1 MNLKLLKVAVAAA
14 AFFTGTFSGSAKDYF
29 VGPEANGAAGSI
41 VKYRDIEFIVGQN
54 AFTGIWSALG
64 VLEENSR
71 IYFSPNTVGNFTI
84 SKNNVELIGANAWCD
99 AWSGH
104 RNNAETYITGTIKVN
119 ASGVTVNGFCFK
131 DNGCVRN
138 DEAGRGS
145 TCVENFKYIYNKCVS
160 TTLAAGSTSALVY
173 LGDAWRPSSSDADK
187 KDPSRWAAIERYHNV
202 YIAHNSFEGAAAEGQ
217 PGCIQVAGSSAGT
230 VITDNRFHQGGT
242 SISLFNTQGDFEVS
256 HNRFTNVGVGVANGE
271 FCLRLFYIGASSA
284 SGQYATG
291 NVKNNTFDGCT
302 GQTSL
307 FPLIRFYSGDSGETV
322 YSPQNT
328 NLYINYNT
336 FKNKTCKRSDG
347 YNYVFYANDN
357 HTTTANVDI
366 RWNSH
371 DNTELCYGWVKPK
384 WETAGQRYFAGSQ
397 NRFNYEGSHG
407 TTVDF
412 YGKKD
417 ENGNVLFGR
426 VTPTGGAGGLKG
438 WYFGK
443 SSVKGSDIATVVQS
457 MDIDDATG
465 DCYFIN
471 AKKARVNGSFGAWG
485 KAVSN
490 AFPSLPMSDD
500 ILIMTRVAMGG
511 AETHMY
517 LTYGGH
523 GSNMAV
529 TRYNGKVWIAT
540 GGYGTTTSTSPTKIC
555 LFPWSAGKGLDLR
568 DGSYVKYL
576 KVGYSG
582 NMCYPAI
589 DNDNRLF
596 LVRSRSSKGDYF
608 AVYDL
613 DKVMASP
620 ETATPIKEVF
630 VAKGARKISNSSRKF
645 LNSNDQGFKTW
656 SDQGFT
662 ISGDYIYTYEGD
674 GKDGYGSNPNPSTA
688 TDADSKSVLIVNV
701 INWRTGEYVQ
711 RSAILNSK
719 VWSNM
724 CSAADDSG
732 EPESMKIHRDA
743 KGRPFMAV
751 GVVTGADGAR
761 RFNMFAYKL
770 KQENGQGDAISI
782 DPHSFTANQSS
793 MSFSTYD
800 VAQSSSV
807 TTTLGGL
814 ATDVTGTIVGA
825 DGGNF
830 AVNKSG
836 NSFKV
841 TFNPDRWKRDYNA
854 YLRLSS
860 PNAADVM
867 IPLYGTYNG
876 NIQTGVEDITN
887 VDADAIEGD
896 VRFFDLS
903 GRPLSEPM
911 AGVNIILYPN
921 GKAEKI
927 IIKK

>member
-14 AFFTGTFSGSAKDYF
+14 AFFTGTFSASAKDYF
-29 VGPEANGAAGSI
+29 VGPEANGPAGSI

-71 IYFSPNTVGNFTI
+71 IYFSPNTVGSFTI

-173 LGDAWRPSSSDADK
+173 LGDAWRPSSSNADK

-256 HNRFTNVGVGVANGE
+256 HNRFTKVGVGVANGE
-271 FCLRLFYIGASSA
+271 FCLRLYYIGASSA
-284 SGQYATG
+284 SGQYVTG

-307 FPLIRFYSGDSGETV
+307 FPLIRFFSGDTNETV

-347 YNYVFYANDN
+347 YNYVFYANNN

-397 NRFNYEGSHG
+397 NRFNYASSHG
-407 TTVDF
+407 TTLGF
-412 YGKKD
+412 YGQKD
-417 ENGNVLFGR
+417 ANGNVLFGR
-426 VTPTGGAGGLKG
+426 ATPTGGAGGLKG
-438 WYFGK
+438 WTVGK
-443 SSVKGSDIATVVQS
+443 SSVAGSVATQVVQS
-457 MDIDDATG
+457 CDIDDATG
-465 DCYFIN
+465 DVYLAIDHKTSNTF
-471 AKKARVNGSFGAWG
+471 G
-485 KAVSN
+485 KAVKAKIPAITSDN
-490 AFPSLPMSDD
+490 FLFMS
-500 ILIMTRVAMGG
+500 RVAMGG

-517 LTYGGH
+517 FSYCGH

-529 TRYNGKVWIAT
+529 TRHNGKVYIVT
-540 GGYGTTTSTSPTKIC
+540 GAPGTSASSTTSTGIG
-555 LFPWSAGKGLDLR
+555 FIPWVAGKHVNLSTATDYMKLNKDYGH
-568 DGSYVKYL
+568 S
-576 KVGYSG
+576 
-582 NMCYPAI
+582 NPYPSV
-589 DNDNRLF
+589 DNDNRL
-596 LVRSRSSKGDYF
+596 LVVRSRTSSGDYF
-608 AVYDL
+608 SVYDL
-613 DKVMASP
+613 DQALAHPSTVKYM
-620 ETATPIKEVF
+620 KQVF
-630 VAKGARKISNSSRKF
+630 VKKGDKKITNSSRTC
-645 LNSNDQGFKTW
+645 LNSQDAGFKTW

-662 ISGDYIYTYEGD
+662 ISGDYIYTLEGD
-674 GKDGYGSNPNPSTA
+674 GKEGYGSNPVPS
-688 TDADSKSVLIVNV
+688 DGKPVYIINL
-701 INWRTGEYVQ
+701 INWRTGEYVS
-711 RSAILNSK
+711 RSAILAGAIITDMSK
-719 VWSNM
+719 GV
-724 CSAADDSG
+724 DSG
-732 EPESMKIHRDA
+732 EPESIKIHRDS
-743 KGRPFMAV
+743 KGRPTMQV
-751 GVVTGADGAR
+751 GCVTGATGAR
-761 RFNMFAYKL
+761 KFNLFCYKL

-782 DPHSFTANQSS
+782 DPHSFTANKSS

-841 TFNPDRWKRDYNA
+841 TFNPDRWKREYNA

-876 NIQTGVEDITN
+876 TIQTGVEDITN

-911 AGVNIILYPN
+911 PGVNIILYPN